1 MLLELNISNFV
12 LIDKL
17 NIQFTNGFNVLTGE
31 TGAGKSIIIGAIS
44 LILGGRGNKDSIK
57 YGENKATIEALFNIY
72 SHEHIRNKLNDFG
85 IELEEDDSL
94 LITREIFNNGRS
106 ICRINGRV
114 VTLNMLRSIGH
125 NFINIHGQHEHQ
137 TLLNSD
143 YHINIIDSLA
153 TDNVLNIKQEIQKYY
168 TDFINLKSKLNKFNL
183 SSMEME
189 RTIDLLKFQ
198 IEEIS
203 DSNLKIDEE
212 ELLFKEYKTLSNTD
226 DIIKNLDEIRSKTLN
241 SDFNQIGVIDGIQ
254 NLQRLLQ
261 NILNYDNNISPLY
274 EIVENIHY
282 QLQDLSTELRIYSDK
297 IEFDPH
303 RLTFIEE
310 RLDLIN
316 RLKRKYG
323 KTIKEILEYK
333 DKKETELKL
342 IQNKDKEIQKINKN
356 LEHLENQLKILC
368 EELSVKRK
376 KICTQLELD
385 IAKELSELNMKNIQ
399 FVVQFDKY
407 DYFTNNGIDKIEF
420 LISTNIGQP
429 LKPLSKIVSG
439 GEMSRIM
446 LALKTILAD
455 IDKIPTLIF
464 DEIDTGISGK
474 TATIVGEKIV
484 DISKNHQILCI
495 THLPQI
501 AVMSDGHF
509 LIEKIIESYE
519 ARTCVKKL
527 SSTEKI
533 NEIARLQGSLNLT
546 ETSIKHAEEILDNA
560 KKYKLQN

>member
-57 YGENKATIEALFNIY
+57 YGKNKATIEALFNID

-143 YHINIIDSLA
+143 YHINIIDSIA
-153 TDNVLNIKQEIQKYY
+153 KDDVLNIKQEIQRYY
-168 TDFINLKSKLNKFNL
+168 TDFINLKSKLNKFNF

-203 DSNLKIDEE
+203 DSNLKINEE

-261 NILNYDNNISPLY
+261 NILSYDNSISPLY

-282 QLQDLSTELRIYSDK
+282 QLQDLSTDLRIYSDK

-333 DKKETELKL
+333 EKKETELKL
-342 IQNKDKEIQKINKN
+342 ILNKDKEIQKINKN
-356 LEHLENQLKILC
+356 LEHLKNELKILC

-376 KICTQLELD
+376 KICKQLELD
-385 IAKELSELNMKNIQ
+385 IAKELNELNMKNIQ

-407 DYFTNNGIDKIEF
+407 DYFTNNGVDKIEF

-455 IDKIPTLIF
+455 IDNIPTLIF

-484 DISKNHQILCI
+484 DISKNHQIICI

-509 LIEKIIESYE
+509 LIEKIIESNE
-519 ARTCVKKL
+519 ARTYVKKL
-527 SSTEKI
+527 TSTEKI

-546 ETSIKHAEEILDNA
+546 ETSMKHAEEMLNNA
-560 KKYKLQN
+560 KKYKF